1 MDEPK
6 YCFVQFKL
14 NYRTILGKIKF
25 LIKLGEDIRIVGD
38 IPELG
43 NWDPN
48 KSEKLITSKTDFP
61 IWKSK
66 ENIKVKQNS
75 EINYKYVI
83 FQDGKFSKWE
93 QIPND
98 LNRTVHIKNYIR
110 VVIYDDQS
118 TINNIFI

>member
-14 NYRTILGKIKF
+14 NYRTILGKTKF

-48 KSEKLITSKTDFP
+48 KAEKLITSKTDFP

-83 FQDGKFSKWE
+83 FQNGKFSKWE
-93 QIPND
+93 QIPNN
-98 LNRTVHIKNYIR
+98 LNRTVLIKNYIR

-118 TINNIFI
+118 KNK